1 MVSYNKIVEIAK
13 KQLKSVKEENTLAH
27 SYKWAYYFACAL
39 INPRKNVKSI
49 KFGKATK
56 PTGHN
61 FKKKVPMNFISKWG
75 KALVTYVKQNGKMPS
90 CAVWGNINIS
100 PQTYCYLYAKALI
113 YYDTIGKYPDSIYVD
128 TSLFKKQCKSPYVSQ
143 PHFLNSGSGF
153 LGQINSSNCGPH
165 SVRQAL
171 KKFGIYISEATLAQ
185 WAGTVIG
192 SGTDHQGLL
201 TAIAKAGKEN
211 GVKLTAKWISF
222 KSLGNNDAERF
233 KKFGELI
240 CQPNIAAFTHIG
252 YQCSGECSSGE
263 IFGHYEYID
272 RINTSTNYVR
282 ALNSL
287 GEREGNGYYGHLQD
301 RTFALEAHYI
311 SQISQDG
318 ICIITKE

>member
-1 MVSYNKIVEIAK
+1 MVDYKEIIKIAK
-13 KQLKSVKEENTLAH
+13 KQKNNVEVNNELAH
-27 SYKWAYYFACAL
+27 SYKWTYYFVYAIL
-39 INPRKNVKSI
+39 KPKKNVKSI
-49 KFGKATK
+49 KFGKSKTQSGDK
-56 PTGHN
+56 
-61 FKKKVPMNFISKWG
+61 FKKKIPFTFLQKWG
-75 KALVTYVKQNGKMPS
+75 KALITYVHKNKRMPS
-90 CAVWGNINIS
+90 YAVYNGLHIS
-100 PQTYCYLYAKALI
+100 PETYCYMYARALV
-113 YYDTIGKYPDSIYVD
+113 YYDEHGKFPNDVLVD
-128 TSLFKKQCKSPYVSQ
+128 TSLFKKKCKSPYTSQ

-201 TAIAKAGKEN
+201 TAIAKAGKEK

-272 RINTSTNYVR
+272 RINMSTKYVR

-311 SQISQDG
+311 SQINQDG
-318 ICIITKE
+318 ICVITKE